1 MRSVIPNSGSDNAML
16 DAFGLSSCLDK
27 HPLDLPWV
35 LRKRLSILSAIR
47 RDTPML
53 ILDEPTL
60 GQDDAFCNILAK
72 YLHAASHAGRIVIVI
87 SHSHSFSKLLDAQFV
102 EIENIKR
109 RA

>member
-1 MRSVIPNSGSDNAML
+1 MRSVIPNSGSDDGML

-35 LRKRLSILSAIR
+35 LRKRLSILSAIK

-60 GQDDAFCNILAK
+60 GQDDDFCNVLAK

-87 SHSHSFSKLLDAQFV
+87 SHSHSFSKLLNARL
-102 EIENIKR
+102 IEMETMKG
-109 RA
+109 